1 MKPQDWLQVLTDE
14 VAKRGLPKQVG
25 ARGWIQQSMD
35 FWHNDNFVATGR
47 DGLKGWIFLNREAD
61 DYNEEA
67 CWTDLE
73 GLVNVVENF
82 VTNNTDGE
90 TGLWVNDSEG
100 NDRLLTL
107 INEEADGKSWEY
119 DSDWDDE
126 DLFGYIRDILVENGE
141 EADPDDEPDVYS
153 FLWDYC
159 EQRGGENEYDL
170 SYGVAWLEFD
180 DGFSIGLGSD
190 YNGGIKLIKYG
201 DQDIRDTEQDNVVHV
216 DSRDPA
222 PWPFPNATHD
232 GDE

>member
-14 VAKRGLPKQVG
+14 VAKRGLPKEVG

-35 FWHNDNFVATGR
+35 FWHNENFVATGR
-47 DGLKGWIFLNREAD
+47 DGLKGWIFLNRDPD
-61 DYNEEA
+61 DYNDEA
-67 CWTDLE
+67 CWTDLD
-73 GLVNVVENF
+73 GLIDVVENF

-90 TGLWVNDSEG
+90 TGLYVGEDGE
-100 NDRLLTL
+100 RVLTL

-119 DSDWDDE
+119 ESDWDDE

-141 EADPDDEPDVYS
+141 EVDTDDEPDVYS

-170 SYGVAWLEFD
+170 SYGVAWIEFD
-180 DGFSIGLGSD
+180 DGFKIGLSSD
-190 YNGGIKLIKYG
+190 YNGGLKLIKYG
-201 DQDIRDTEQDNVVHV
+201 DQDIRDTEGDNVVHV
-216 DSRDPA
+216 ENRAQAD
-222 PWPFPNATHD
+222 WPFPNATHD